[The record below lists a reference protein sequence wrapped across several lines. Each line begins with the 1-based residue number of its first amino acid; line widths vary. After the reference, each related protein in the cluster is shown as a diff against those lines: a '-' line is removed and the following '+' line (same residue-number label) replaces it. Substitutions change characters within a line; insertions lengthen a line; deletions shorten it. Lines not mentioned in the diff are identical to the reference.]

1 MQSEELKALLAENFP
16 DAEIAIQIDGSH
28 FLIDIVCETFEGLR
42 PLKRQQMIYQL
53 IQDKI
58 ADGSMHAIHMN
69 LHTPAQR
76 VAANKKP
83 S

>member
-1 MQSEELKALLAENFP
+1 MQSEELKALLAGAFP
-16 DAEIAIQIDGSH
+16 DAEIAIQVDGSH
-28 FLIDIVCETFEGLR
+28 FLIDIVCQSFEGVR
-42 PLKRQQMIYQL
+42 SLKRQQMIYAL

-76 VAANKKP
+76 ASANQNQN
-83 S
+83 